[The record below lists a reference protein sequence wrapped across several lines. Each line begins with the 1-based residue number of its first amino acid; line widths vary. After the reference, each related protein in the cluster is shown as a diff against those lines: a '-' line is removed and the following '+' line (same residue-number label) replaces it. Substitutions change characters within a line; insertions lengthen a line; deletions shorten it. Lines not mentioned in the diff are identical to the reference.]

1 MNPWVTVVPI
11 VVTILLAV
19 IGWLI
24 TVVHTKSQVIAT
36 QAETIRA
43 QERQID
49 RLEITAELTDRV
61 VAQLPKP
68 RTGGGR

>member
-61 VAQLPKP
+61 VSQLPKP